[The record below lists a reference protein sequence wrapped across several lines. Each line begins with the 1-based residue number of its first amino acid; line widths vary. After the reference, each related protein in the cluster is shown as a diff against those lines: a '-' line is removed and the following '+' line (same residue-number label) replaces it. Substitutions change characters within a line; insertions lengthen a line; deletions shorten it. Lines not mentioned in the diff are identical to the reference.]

1 MLTSTLLSLPTI
13 VFSALTSV
21 DSGLVIKVLVFPA
34 VLGLVTI
41 ITTLGV
47 WQKLKE
53 TALDRQGTT
62 KRQGMLGKGLVF
74 FNAILALL
82 WFIVGTITMVKVST
96 LLTTEWYSRDT
107 ERSYD
112 VVPAFIWTQG
122 YLSYAI
128 SCLKWAEVASAEYY
142 RYQFEKAPL
151 MGTVP
156 PHPDDK
162 ILWRK
167 HTKWIL
173 CFILA
178 SIAITFLEFGLA
190 LGDGALGGYSLWMIP
205 AAAILSQIVH
215 WLTIPLWRR
224 TAKSRRGTNRP
235 PFIYSTTLL
244 VLTGFLTLVWV
255 VASIVSFLTTSSK
268 FDNSRYIQ
276 WTVKYRSYK
285 LLYYVRWCAAAISA
299 LAAVLVFAQFW
310 LIAHYRAKYF
320 KRARSADTS
329 ANVAHPSSY
338 TRQSITGTTLATP
351 GVNKV
356 YDAAEYVQSE
366 LPKVGPSTSSYS
378 ARSQLPSPSLVYSPY
393 ASQYGPPQQP
403 SAQHQ
408 TYVAA
413 NNSTH
418 DMMISAPRL
427 SYNPTSRTYPT
438 SNPLY
443 QS

>member
-1 MLTSTLLSLPTI
+1 
-13 VFSALTSV
+13 
-21 DSGLVIKVLVFPA
+21 
-34 VLGLVTI
+34 
-41 ITTLGV
+41 
-47 WQKLKE
+47 
-53 TALDRQGTT
+53 
-62 KRQGMLGKGLVF
+62 
-74 FNAILALL
+74 
-82 WFIVGTITMVKVST
+82 
-96 LLTTEWYSRDT
+96 
-107 ERSYD
+107 
-112 VVPAFIWTQG
+112 
-122 YLSYAI
+122 
-128 SCLKWAEVASAEYY
+128 
-142 RYQFEKAPL
+142 
-151 MGTVP
+151 
-156 PHPDDK
+156 
-162 ILWRK
+162 
-167 HTKWIL
+167 
-173 CFILA
+173 
-178 SIAITFLEFGLA
+178 
-190 LGDGALGGYSLWMIP
+190 MIP

-215 WLTIPLWRR
+215 WFTIPLWRR

-299 LAAVLVFAQFW
+299 LATVLVFAQFW

-338 TRQSITGTTLATP
+338 TRQSIAGTTLATS

-413 NNSTH
+413 NNST
-418 DMMISAPRL
+418 DGMMVSAPRL

-443 QS
+443 QSWTSST